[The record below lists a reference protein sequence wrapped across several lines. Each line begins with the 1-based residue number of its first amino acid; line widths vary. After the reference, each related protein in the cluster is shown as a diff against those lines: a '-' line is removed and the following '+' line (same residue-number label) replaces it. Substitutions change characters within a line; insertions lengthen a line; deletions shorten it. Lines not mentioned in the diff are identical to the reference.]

1 MSNKNFYITLISFF
15 VLLSFFIIRNNFIN
29 KDIKEIKSL
38 NGGEELVSDS
48 KVDLSGP
55 LRVTDDRYINSKDI
69 FLDKIKVINLTNIY
83 REKNGIKNSLTEN
96 ILLDKMA
103 EEKIRDM
110 FSEQYFDHI
119 SPDNFGVTNLAD
131 FYNYEYII
139 VGENLAMGNFKNEE
153 ALVEA
158 WMNSPGHRANILN
171 DKYREIGV
179 AVSKG
184 VFEGKNV
191 WMAVQ
196 HFGVLRGVCPKIDE
210 NLHNLIYEDRN
221 KIELLENELST
232 KRIILEKDIERGR
245 SKRSE
250 IKEYNNDIDLYN
262 NLIKETKEKINLY
275 NKQVNSFNACVSSY
289 K

>member
-196 HFGVLRGVCPKIDE
+196 HFGVLSGVCPKIDE